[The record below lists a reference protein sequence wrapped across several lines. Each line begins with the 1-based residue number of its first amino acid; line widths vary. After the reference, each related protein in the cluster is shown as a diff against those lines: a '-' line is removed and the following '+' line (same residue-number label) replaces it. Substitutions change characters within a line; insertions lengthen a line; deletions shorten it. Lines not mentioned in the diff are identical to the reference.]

1 MAKVT
6 TTAHKS
12 KHATLAKPPKR
23 TPSKKSTTTPNLKRA
38 AAAKP
43 KKRASS
49 IFSSTSPEISLT
61 RDKGPFAEQGE
72 KGQIFLPYDQN
83 SADRLL
89 TIDKGFQSKY
99 LEHSV
104 CPDTIS
110 IILLPNPT
118 IQQEAVL
125 LKRFNL

>member
-6 TTAHKS
+6 TTAHKL
-12 KHATLAKPPKR
+12 KRTTLAKPPKR

-49 IFSSTSPEISLT
+49 IFSSTSPKISLT
-61 RDKGPFAEQGE
+61 RDKGPFVEQGE
-72 KGQIFLPYDQN
+72 KGQIFLPYNQN
-83 SADRLL
+83 SANQLL

-99 LEHSV
+99 LRAFSLPRYNLTHLIAKPNYPAGS
-104 CPDTIS
+104 CPT
-110 IILLPNPT
+110 
-118 IQQEAVL
+118 
-125 LKRFNL
+125 